1 MDRVLLMDCVGQ
13 AELWQRGDLDL
24 PVLTEDLEVDGRILL
39 AGLVL
44 SDADVLG
51 LVVLVHLPDGQL
63 RAVVAEEVL
72 LLLILYLLPVPAGHR
87 NVKDRDLDYRAKRLT
102 FN

>member
-1 MDRVLLMDCVGQ
+1 M
-13 AELWQRGDLDL
+13 
-24 PVLTEDLEVDGRILL
+24 L

-44 SDADVLG
+44 GDADVLG

-72 LLLILYLLPVPAGHR
+72 LILLILYLLPVPAGHR
-87 NVKDRDLDYRAKRLT
+87 NVKDRDFDYRAKRLI

>member
-1 MDRVLLMDCVGQ
+1 M
-13 AELWQRGDLDL
+13 
-24 PVLTEDLEVDGRILL
+24 L

-44 SDADVLG
+44 GDADVLG

-72 LLLILYLLPVPAGHR
+72 LILLILYLLPVPAGHR
-87 NVKDRDLDYRAKRLT
+87 NVKDREFDYRAKRLI